1 MELTKQQLKNRWVD
15 IKKQIKERPLLA
27 YRVNIPLDKWDEY
40 MLSFP
45 EPDEINRI
53 YSGIQEDRKVKTARI
68 RAALSK
74 IVGYRESAEYGR
86 KSGVSDSYI
95 SNIIEGKKE
104 MVGYDV
110 INRLEIFLSLVT
122 EFETSIEN
130 PLTAKEFSQQM
141 MDEIRIDLNSVINSF
156 ERLNNELYHIGRN
169 MKISENPYSFSIKT
183 PEDTIDYYITVL
195 NDLKIRLKN
204 YSELYLKPK

>member
-1 MELTKQQLKNRWVD
+1 MELTKQQLKNRWID

-27 YRVNIPLDKWDEY
+27 YRVNIPLEKWDEY
-40 MLSFP
+40 MLSVP
-45 EPDEINRI
+45 NESEINRI
-53 YSGIQEDRKVKTARI
+53 YNAIQEDRKVKTSRI
-68 RAALSK
+68 RVGLSK

-122 EFETSIEN
+122 EFEISIDN
-130 PLTAKEFSQQM
+130 PLTAKEFSQQL
-141 MDEIRIDLNSVINSF
+141 MDDIRKDLTNVIRSF
-156 ERLNNELYHIGRN
+156 ERFNIELYEIGRN
-169 MKISENPYSFSIKT
+169 MKITANPYSFKVRNPDEVIENYISVLDDIKT
-183 PEDTIDYYITVL
+183 
-195 NDLKIRLKN
+195 RLKN
-204 YSELYLKPK
+204 YSDLYLKK

>member
-53 YSGIQEDRKVKTARI
+53 YNAIQEDRKVKTARI

-110 INRLEIFLSLVT
+110 INRLELFLSLVT

-130 PLTAKEFSQQM
+130 PLTAKEFSQQL
-141 MDEIRIDLNSVINSF
+141 MDEIRKDLTNVINSL
-156 ERLNNELYHIGRN
+156 ERLNNELYQIGRN
-169 MKISENPYSFSIKT
+169 MKIPENPYSFTIKT
-183 PEDTIDYYITVL
+183 PEETIEYYITVL
-195 NDLKIRLKN
+195 NDLKVRLKN
-204 YSELYLKPK
+204 YSELYLK

>member
-1 MELTKQQLKNRWVD
+1 MELTQKQIKNRWVD

-27 YRVNIPLDKWDEY
+27 YRVNIPLEKWDEY
-40 MLSFP
+40 MLSSYP
-45 EPDEINRI
+45 EDNEINRI
-53 YSGIQEDRKVKTARI
+53 YEAIREDRKVKTSRI

-110 INRLEIFLSLVT
+110 INRLEIFLSLVSD
-122 EFETSIEN
+122 FETSIEN
-130 PLTAKEFSQQM
+130 PLTAKEFSQQL
-141 MDEIRIDLNSVINSF
+141 MDEIRKDLSMVINSF
-156 ERLNNELYHIGRN
+156 ERLNNELYQIGRN
-169 MKISENPYSFSIKT
+169 MKIPENPYSFTIKT
-183 PEDTIDYYITVL
+183 PEETIKYYITVL
-195 NDLKIRLKN
+195 NDLKVRLKN
-204 YSELYLKPK
+204 YSELYLK